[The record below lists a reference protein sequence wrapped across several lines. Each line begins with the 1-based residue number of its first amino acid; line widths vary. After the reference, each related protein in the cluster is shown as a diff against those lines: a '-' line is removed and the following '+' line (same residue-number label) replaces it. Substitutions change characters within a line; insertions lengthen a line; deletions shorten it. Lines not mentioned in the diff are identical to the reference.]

1 MKDRK
6 EIIADEFQKHFNH
19 FGFKKTSVDDVARAL
34 QISKKTIY
42 QHFSSKE
49 EIFYYIVS
57 RIGRQYR
64 YRMERKLEDYP
75 TCREKVKQLIRMIFA
90 ESRQW
95 LKTNDAFE
103 FKYKY
108 EIAGLAFQ
116 DTYEGLIVEL
126 VQGGTEAGEFS
137 APQAGLAGRFIRGII
152 AESMKL
158 LHSDPNLAVE
168 EDAIAAILKLLE

>member
-6 EIIADEFQKHFNH
+6 EAIADEFQKHFNH

-57 RIGRQYR
+57 RIARQYR
-64 YRMERKLEDYP
+64 AKMERKLAACP
-75 TCREKVKQLIRMIFA
+75 THGEKLEHLIRMVFA
-90 ESRQW
+90 ESRKW

-103 FKYKY
+103 FRYKH
-108 EIAGLAFQ
+108 EIGELAFQ
-116 DTYEGLIVEL
+116 DTYEELIVKL
-126 VQGGTEAGEFS
+126 VQGGLEAGEFS
-137 APQAGLAGRFIRGII
+137 TTQADLAGRFIQGII
-152 AESMKL
+152 AESIKL